1 MRAGKYTFLCAMR
14 IRCLQ
19 NELAILWTCRNL
31 WQLWGSRL
39 SHSALRNF
47 FSLELAYSKVGS
59 RDDHLPFC
67 LTLAIQIIAYCVAAV
82 NFVYF

>member
-1 MRAGKYTFLCAMR
+1 MREGKYAIPCDMR

-39 SHSALRNF
+39 SHNALRNF

-59 RDDHLPFC
+59 RSTTFLSA
-67 LTLAIQIIAYCVAAV
+67 TLWRS
-82 NFVYF
+82 

>member
-1 MRAGKYTFLCAMR
+1 MR

-19 NELAILWTCRNL
+19 NELAILWTCHNL

>member
-1 MRAGKYTFLCAMR
+1 MR

>member
-1 MRAGKYTFLCAMR
+1 MWAGTYTVLCAMR

-19 NELAILWTCRNL
+19 NGLAILWTCRNL

-59 RDDHLPFC
+59 RMTTFLSALLWQFR
-67 LTLAIQIIAYCVAAV
+67 L
-82 NFVYF
+82 